1 MSSSF
6 NNNNNNNKRFYEFE
20 DDGVTPLVGSTSY
33 STREYWD
40 HRFTIEPS
48 KEWLASFTEIK
59 DVLLPLLL
67 PGPRGRG
74 YDSKILLVGNGNSNL
89 AIDLFDSGFTNI
101 TASDYSK
108 TVIEKMREKH
118 RLSHPSVRYVEA
130 DMLDIKRSIDLKDE
144 VFDIVIDKAGMDAI
158 IADGGDS
165 WNPTD
170 RIKES
175 VLKVCKSVYDVLMH
189 PNGLFIQVSFSQPHF
204 RGKLLLQQ
212 KWKEVNSVLDS
223 SSASLTTTTLS
234 STTSSSTI
242 SSSSFLPFDRNLHP
256 PESIPII
263 ENKDNKSQEEA
274 DENEWEED
282 KQPGIGRSV
291 GESITATT
299 LNSTDGTYWS
309 SFAVKEISVGLGYYL
324 FIAQVD

>member
-1 MSSSF
+1 
-6 NNNNNNNKRFYEFE
+6 
-20 DDGVTPLVGSTSY
+20 
-33 STREYWD
+33 
-40 HRFTIEPS
+40 
-48 KEWLASFTEIK
+48 
-59 DVLLPLLL
+59 
-67 PGPRGRG
+67 
-74 YDSKILLVGNGNSNL
+74 
-89 AIDLFDSGFTNI
+89 
-101 TASDYSK
+101 
-108 TVIEKMREKH
+108 
-118 RLSHPSVRYVEA
+118 VRYVEA
-130 DMLDIKRSIDLKDE
+130 DMLDIKCSLDLEDE

-212 KWKEVNSVLDS
+212 KWKEVYSVLDS

-263 ENKDNKSQEEA
+263 ENKDNQSQEEA